1 MTKMQLLT
9 SYIKEGWHR
18 TALSL
23 SQYED
28 LMFRSG
34 K

>member
-1 MTKMQLLT
+1 MTKTKLLKQ
-9 SYIKEGWHR
+9 YIKEGWHK
-18 TALSL
+18 TDLSL
-23 SQYED
+23 SQYEE